1 MKKNITIPVKF
12 LSRKALT
19 ETLSA
24 LREWK
29 ADTLAALCDDNLNSK
44 ETQALTQDYID
55 IRLAIDAC
63 VNALNGEFRE

>member
-1 MKKNITIPVKF
+1 MKKNITIPVRF

-29 ADTLAALCDDNLNSK
+29 VDTLAALGSDDLSFK
-44 ETQALTQDYID
+44 EAEALSQDYID

-63 VNALNGEFRE
+63 VNALNGEFRK